1 MGIKKVK
8 LDYKPVAKRERNE
21 IAYVVSSKHVEA
33 VNRSIKQKI
42 ERNILEQQ
50 NHSSAKEFICKD

>member
-21 IAYVVSSKHVEA
+21 IAYVVSSEHVEA
-33 VNRSIKQKI
+33 VNRSIKQK
-42 ERNILEQQ
+42 L
-50 NHSSAKEFICKD
+50 KETF